1 MRTLT
6 LSHNYTDSLS
16 ALLLRLADVS
26 TWQSLGS
33 EAHAKRIDPDTEV
46 TVKTPLP
53 KSEMPSALASHL
65 PANAELVEVYLIP
78 GDVIGDSAEIRM
90 TAHAAGVPVEI
101 DALITLAQ
109 TDSGTSLSVRAEIS
123 SSIPLFG
130 SMVEQAVVPI
140 LQTRLDDRL
149 HKLDQS

>member
-6 LSHNYTDSLS
+6 LSHDYTDSLS

-78 GDVIGDSAEIRM
+78 GD
-90 TAHAAGVPVEI
+90 
-101 DALITLAQ
+101 
-109 TDSGTSLSVRAEIS
+109 
-123 SSIPLFG
+123 
-130 SMVEQAVVPI
+130 
-140 LQTRLDDRL
+140 
-149 HKLDQS
+149 